1 MVGPLWVPVKPL
13 FRRGRELK
21 AKILV
26 IILISMS
33 VGFALSRAT
42 QLFVPDRNRVSP
54 RTVTD
59 YLHAVIEAD
68 RSFYTQEVVERMES
82 MLIVSASEEW
92 RKDHQLPLP
101 AQFIQ
106 ESSQGLLVSGKP
118 FHYRLL
124 SPWPINDRNIPL
136 TESDRQALTRVVEK
150 GVVVESQIRRDDTLY
165 FQAIYPDRAISR
177 ACVNCHNSHNQSPKR
192 DFRLNDVMGGLEI
205 LIPLE

>member
-1 MVGPLWVPVKPL
+1 M
-13 FRRGRELK
+13 K
-21 AKILV
+21 AKIL
-26 IILISMS
+26 ILIIIS
-33 VGFALSRAT
+33 VCGGFVISWGT
-42 QLFVPDRNRVSP
+42 KLFIPSDNHISP

-59 YLHAVIEAD
+59 YLHAVIESD

-101 AQFIQ
+101 AQFIL
-106 ESSQGLLVSGKP
+106 EAAQGLEVSGKP

-124 SPWPINDRNIPL
+124 SPWPINDRNLPL
-136 TESDRQALTRVVEK
+136 TEADVEALQRVVEN
-150 GVVVESQIRRDDTLY
+150 GEVVENQIRLNDTLY

-177 ACVNCHNSHNQSPKR
+177 TCVNCHNSHNKSPKR

-205 LIPLE
+205 LIPMEN

>member
-1 MVGPLWVPVKPL
+1 MISTLGDSVKPP
-13 FRRGRELK
+13 FRRGRQLK
-21 AKILV
+21 TKIL
-26 IILISMS
+26 IIIFISLS
-33 VGFALSRAT
+33 VGFALSQAT
-42 QLFVPDRNRVSP
+42 QLFEANGNRVSP

-101 AQFIQ
+101 AQFIL
-106 ESSQGLLVSGKP
+106 ESSQGLQVSGKP

-124 SPWPINDRNIPL
+124 SPWPINARNIPL
-136 TESDRQALTRVVEK
+136 TDADRQALTRVVEK
-150 GVVVESQIRRDDTLY
+150 GEVVENQIRKNDTLY